1 MTFNDALRQ
10 AADPAMKTP
19 RPAIPSSHEP
29 SIATQP
35 QNPFEG
41 PKSKTKSSTH
51 LCITIRLGGAASPS
65 YLPVASGGAGAARA
79 AVRGGEALC

>member
-19 RPAIPSSHEP
+19 KPAIPSSHEP

-51 LCITIRLGGAASPS
+51 LCITIRLGGRVAE
-65 YLPVASGGAGAARA
+65 LPAGSKRRRGSGAGRRA
-79 AVRGGEALC
+79 GR